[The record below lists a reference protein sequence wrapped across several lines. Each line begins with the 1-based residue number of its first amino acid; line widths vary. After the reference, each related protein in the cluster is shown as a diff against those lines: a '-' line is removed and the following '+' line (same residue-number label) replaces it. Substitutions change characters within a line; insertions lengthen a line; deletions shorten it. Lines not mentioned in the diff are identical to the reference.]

1 MLHVYVSHHPAR
13 RVFATAALI
22 LSFAIF
28 AHAQLQT
35 RTLTIN
41 GHSGKV
47 TIYRVEGKAFIDLES
62 LVRTANGTVAFKG
75 DEIILTFPT
84 AGVASAP
91 AAASASAARESSAS
105 AQASSPQS
113 EAMTRAFMSAAVQ
126 DLALI
131 KDWENTMAYAI
142 QRGVPGDGS
151 RLVILHDRA
160 AEGLRLAKVQA
171 HSPSDDN
178 ALQLLTNHFN
188 QVDGWKRK
196 LVDERRSMSTANYS
210 ASPDALN
217 QDPEYQKIVS
227 CSQFLGSML
236 SSGHYEDNGSC
247 R

>member
-1 MLHVYVSHHPAR
+1 MRGFVVSPHRTKRAL
-13 RVFATAALI
+13 ATAI
-22 LSFAIF
+22 LWLSLA
-28 AHAQLQT
+28 AVAEAQLQT
-35 RTLTIN
+35 RTLTVN

-47 TIYRVEGKAFIDLES
+47 TIYHVQGKSFIDLES
-62 LVRTANGTVAFKG
+62 LVRTGKGTVAFKE
-75 DEIILTFPT
+75 DEIILTFP
-84 AGVASAP
+84 AARAASAP
-91 AAASASAARESSAS
+91 TAASAPAARESSAS

-113 EAMTRAFMSAAVQ
+113 GAMTRAFMSAAIQ

-131 KDWENTMAYAI
+131 KDWQNTMAYAI

-171 HSPSDDN
+171 HSPSDDS

-227 CSQFLGSML
+227 CSQFLATML
-236 SSGHYEDNGSC
+236 PSGTYEDNGSC

>member
-1 MLHVYVSHHPAR
+1 MCRLAVSHHRMKQA
-13 RVFATAALI
+13 FATAILPLAL
-22 LSFAIF
+22 AGVV
-28 AHAQLQT
+28 HAQLQT
-35 RTLTIN
+35 RTLTVN

-62 LVRTANGTVAFKG
+62 LVRTANGTVAFRG
-75 DEIILTFPT
+75 DEIILTFP
-84 AGVASAP
+84 
-91 AAASASAARESSAS
+91 AARTASAAEPTPAAHESSTPS
-105 AQASSPQS
+105 QAGSTQS
-113 EAMTRAFMSAAVQ
+113 EAMTKTFMSAAVQ

-131 KDWENTMAYAI
+131 KDWQNTMAYAI

-178 ALQLLTNHFN
+178 AMQLLTNHFN

-196 LVDERRSMSTANYS
+196 LVDERKSMSTANYS
-210 ASPDALN
+210 ANPNALDQDA
-217 QDPEYQKIVS
+217 EYQKIVS
-227 CSQFLGSML
+227 CSQFLATML
-236 SSGHYEDNGSC
+236 PSGNYEDNGSC